1 MHLSRY
7 GEEGLRIVFGDT
19 IDNETSGEV
28 RDFFYFVKS
37 LHLPGVIDV
46 IPSFRSCLIQFDS
59 DRISFE
65 ALIQTITGQIPG
77 TGLPDVPGPGYFE
90 LPVCYGGEYGPDMEF
105 VCSYAGLDENQVIEI
120 HTSTVYT
127 VFAVG
132 FMPGFPYLGALD
144 RRLFVP
150 RLETPRLKVPEGSVG
165 LAQLQTGVYTYE
177 SPGGWRIIGKTE
189 RRLFDARQPPFSVLA
204 IGDRVRFV
212 AQ

>member
-1 MHLSRY
+1 MRLSRY
-7 GEEGLRIVFGDT
+7 GEEGFRVVFGNT
-19 IDNETSGEV
+19 IDNETFGEV
-28 RDFFYFVKS
+28 RRFFHFVKA
-37 LHLPGVIDV
+37 LHVPGVIDV

-65 ALIQTITGQIPG
+65 ALSRAITGQIPG
-77 TGLPDVPGPGYFE
+77 TGLPDVPEPGYFE
-90 LPVCYGGEYGPDMEF
+90 LPVRYGGEYGPDMDF
-105 VCSYAGLDENQVIEI
+105 VCSYSGLDEDQVIEI

-132 FMPGFPYLGALD
+132 FMPGFPYLGTLD

-165 LAQLQTGVYTYE
+165 LAQLQTGIYTYE

-189 RRLFDARQPPFSVLA
+189 RRLFDARRSPFSVLS

-212 AQ
+212 AR